1 MHIIWLN
8 NTPVRLITKHP
19 ETVETSSYEAEL
31 VTAKITTV
39 MIFGIQERS

>member
-8 NTPVRLITKHP
+8 NTHVRLITKHP
-19 ETVETSSYEAEL
+19 ETIESSSYEAEL

-39 MIFGIQERS
+39 MIFEIQERS